1 MRLKNN
7 CFYSHSRIFY
17 FYPVKPQTKAHVFI
31 GAANILYGI
40 NYAIGKIALKSISPF
55 AIVLVRI
62 SVCMI
67 LFWVLHAIFIKEKT
81 ERRDHGKL
89 ILAAFFGVSA
99 NQLLFFKGLSLTSE
113 MHSALIMITTPII
126 VLLMG
131 WLILKDKITWKH
143 VLGILIG
150 AGGVALLITA
160 GASDAN
166 SPSNLLGDF
175 CIMLNATS
183 YAIFLVIAK
192 PLMVKYS
199 PFTITKW
206 IFLYGFI
213 MALPFGIGDVIH
225 TNWQTLG
232 TITIISLTYVVFGA
246 TFLAYLFNVLGL
258 NFGTPTLVSI
268 YIYVQPVIASII
280 SIALKTD
287 VITVEKII
295 SALLVFTG
303 VALVSFT
310 AKQPNPTQIT

>member
-1 MRLKNN
+1 M
-7 CFYSHSRIFY
+7 
-17 FYPVKPQTKAHVFI
+17 KPQTKAHVFI
-31 GAANILYGI
+31 GAANLLYGI
-40 NYAIGKIALKSISPF
+40 NYAVGKIALKSISPF
-55 AIVLVRI
+55 AIVLIRI

-67 LFWVLHAIFIKEKT
+67 LFWILHAIFIKEKT

-150 AGGVALLITA
+150 AGGVALLISS
-160 GASDAN
+160 GAQDAN
-166 SPSNLLGDF
+166 SPSSLVGDL

-183 YAIFLVIAK
+183 YAIFLVITK
-192 PLMVKYS
+192 PLMIKYS

-206 IFLYGFI
+206 IFLYGLI
-213 MALPFGIGDVIH
+213 MALPFSIGDAMQ
-225 TNWQTLG
+225 TNWQALSG
-232 TITIISLTYVVFGA
+232 ITVASLVYVVLGA

-258 NFGTPTLVSI
+258 HFGTPALVSI
-268 YIYVQPVIASII
+268 YIYVQPVIASLI
-280 SIALKTD
+280 SIGLKTD
-287 VITVEKII
+287 RLTSEKII

-310 AKQPNPTQIT
+310 PKSSKPVQKT